1 MLFPVQI
8 SKVHEMLMTDLL
20 EGIPL
25 IHRKVYEVN
34 EEVLLYLKK
43 ILLYLKKQK
52 STEDSRI
59 IIHYSDSPLSY
70 HCLLRVTDFFLSW
83 SGTLL
88 PSSCISPSASLIV
101 LIISN
106 ILLFQHQSQMSQSTT
121 SHDFAYFWTNKR
133 LHNCLNVFIF
143 FSMLSSKCLSQS

>member
-34 EEVLLYLKK
+34 EEVLLYLTQ
-43 ILLYLKKQK
+43 QK

-133 LHNCLNVFIF
+133 LHNCLNFFIF